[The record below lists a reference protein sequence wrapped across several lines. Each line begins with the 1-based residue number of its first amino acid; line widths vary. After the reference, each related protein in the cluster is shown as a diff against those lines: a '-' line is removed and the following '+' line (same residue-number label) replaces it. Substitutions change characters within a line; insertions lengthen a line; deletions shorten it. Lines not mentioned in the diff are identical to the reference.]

1 MTALS
6 HLLKSFEEL
15 WPTATAEDW
24 DRVGLMLGHPASE
37 VSRVLLSVD
46 VTAEVVDEAI
56 ESSAQ
61 LLLTHHPMLLR
72 PVHELGELTA
82 KGNLIT
88 KAVRGGLAIFAA
100 HTNADVAIGGVSQ
113 SLAAALGLTEISPL
127 DPVTGHG
134 CVGTVSSQKL
144 VEFARNVAKVLPPVA
159 QGVRVAGDPE
169 RMISRVALVGGAGD
183 GFLGQALESKADVFI
198 TSDLRHH
205 PSQDF
210 IELSQLV
217 DGPALMD
224 ISHWAAESIWLES
237 AAMQL
242 SKLHSDVEFA
252 VSEIRTDPWD
262 FAVMQ

>member
-56 ESSAQ
+56 ESGAQ

-100 HTNADVAIGGVSQ
+100 HTNADVASGGVSQ

-127 DPVTGHG
+127 DAVTGHG

-144 VEFARNVAKVLPPVA
+144 VDFARNVAKVLPPVA

-169 RMISRVALVGGAGD
+169 RIVSRVALVGGAGD
-183 GFLGQALESKADVFI
+183 G
-198 TSDLRHH
+198 
-205 PSQDF
+205 
-210 IELSQLV
+210 SQLV

>member
-6 HLLKSFEEL
+6 QLLKSFEEL
-15 WPTATAEDW
+15 WPTSTAEDW
-24 DRVGLMLGHPASE
+24 DRVGLMLGHPAGE
-37 VSRVLLSVD
+37 VSKVLLSVD

-56 ESSAQ
+56 ASGAQ

-88 KAVRGGLAIFAA
+88 RAVRGGLAIFAA
-100 HTNADVAIGGVSQ
+100 HTNADVASGGVSQ
-113 SLAAALGLTEISPL
+113 SLAAALGLAEISAL
-127 DPVTGHG
+127 DEATGHG

-144 VEFARNVAKVLPPVA
+144 VDFARHVAKVLPPVA
-159 QGVRVAGDPE
+159 QGLRVAGDPE
-169 RMISRVALVGGAGD
+169 RMVTRVALVGGAGD
-183 GFLGQALESKADVFI
+183 GFLGHALASKADVFI

-210 IELSQLV
+210 LESSQLV
-217 DGPALMD
+217 EGPALMD

-237 AAMQL
+237 AALQL
-242 SKLHSDVEFA
+242 ANLHSEVEFA

>member
-6 HLLKSFEEL
+6 HLVQSFEEL
-15 WPTATAEDW
+15 WPASTSEDW
-24 DRVGLMLGHPASE
+24 DRVGLMLGHPANE
-37 VSRVLLSVD
+37 VSKVLLSVD
-46 VTAEVVDEAI
+46 ITAEVVDEAI
-56 ESSAQ
+56 ASGAQ

-127 DPVTGHG
+127 DAVTGHG

-144 VEFARNVAKVLPPVA
+144 VDFARNLAKVLPPVA

-205 PSQDF
+205 PTQDF

>member
-24 DRVGLMLGHPASE
+24 DRVGLILGHPASE

-72 PVHELGELTA
+72 QVHELGELTA

-134 CVGTVSSQKL
+134 CVGIVSSQKL
-144 VEFARNVAKVLPPVA
+144 VDFSRNVAKVLPPVA

-169 RMISRVALVGGAGD
+169 RMVGRVALVGGAGD
-183 GFLGQALESKADVFI
+183 AFLGQALESKADVFI

-205 PSQDF
+205 PTQDF

-252 VSEIRTDPWD
+252 VSKIRTDPWD

>member
-6 HLLKSFEEL
+6 QLLQSFEEL
-15 WPTATAEDW
+15 WPASTAEDW
-24 DRVGLMLGHPASE
+24 DRVGLMLGHPASD
-37 VSRVLLSVD
+37 VSKVLLSVD
-46 VTAEVVDEAI
+46 VTAAVVDECI
-56 ESSAQ
+56 ESGAQ

-88 KAVRGGLAIFAA
+88 KAVRGGLTIFSA
-100 HTNADVAIGGVSQ
+100 HTNADVASGGVSQ
-113 SLAAALGLTEISPL
+113 SLSAARGLVEISAL
-127 DPVTGHG
+127 DAASGHG
-134 CVGTVSSQKL
+134 CIGTVPGQKL
-144 VEFARNVAKVLPPVA
+144 VDFARHVAKVLPPVA
-159 QGVRVAGDPE
+159 QGLRVAGDPE
-169 RMISRVALVGGAGD
+169 RMVSRVALIGGAGD
-183 GFLGQALESKADVFI
+183 GFLTQALESKADVFI

-210 IELSQLV
+210 MELSQLV

-242 SKLHSDVEFA
+242 SNLHSDVEFA

>member
-113 SLAAALGLTEISPL
+113 SLAAALGLTE
-127 DPVTGHG
+127 VTGHG

-144 VEFARNVAKVLPPVA
+144 VEFARNAAKVLPPVA

-169 RMISRVALVGGAGD
+169 RMVSRVALVGGAGD

-237 AAMQL
+237 AATQL
-242 SKLHSDVEFA
+242 SNLHPDVEFA

>member
-1 MTALS
+1 
-6 HLLKSFEEL
+6 
-15 WPTATAEDW
+15 
-24 DRVGLMLGHPASE
+24 
-37 VSRVLLSVD
+37 
-46 VTAEVVDEAI
+46 
-56 ESSAQ
+56 
-61 LLLTHHPMLLR
+61 
-72 PVHELGELTA
+72 
-82 KGNLIT
+82 
-88 KAVRGGLAIFAA
+88 LAIFAA

-127 DPVTGHG
+127 DAVTGHG

-144 VEFARNVAKVLPPVA
+144 VDFARNVAKVLPPVA

-169 RMISRVALVGGAGD
+169 RIVSRVGLVGGAGD

-205 PSQDF
+205 PTQDF

-217 DGPALMD
+217 EGPALMD

>member
-1 MTALS
+1 M
-6 HLLKSFEEL
+6 
-15 WPTATAEDW
+15 
-24 DRVGLMLGHPASE
+24 V
-37 VSRVLLSVD
+37 
-46 VTAEVVDEAI
+46 
-56 ESSAQ
+56 
-61 LLLTHHPMLLR
+61 
-72 PVHELGELTA
+72 
-82 KGNLIT
+82 
-88 KAVRGGLAIFAA
+88 
-100 HTNADVAIGGVSQ
+100 
-113 SLAAALGLTEISPL
+113 
-127 DPVTGHG
+127 
-134 CVGTVSSQKL
+134 
-144 VEFARNVAKVLPPVA
+144 
-159 QGVRVAGDPE
+159 
-169 RMISRVALVGGAGD
+169 SRVALVGGAGD

-242 SKLHSDVEFA
+242 SNLHSDVEFA